1 MKKQPKTIKYSGA
14 AAVAA
19 LLVLPLILLW
29 LTQTVTLQSPGAAFG
44 WMAAHLRAVLLG
56 WILLAVPAL
65 LVYAL
70 SGRLWCAWLVSAL
83 PCLLLS
89 LVSYYKTAINGAPL
103 EISDFTLIGQFG
115 EIAGFALP
123 QLRVPAAV
131 WIAVLSFALVLALLI
146 FGDRHLARKAW
157 LRLAAAL
164 GLCLCAALL
173 LCGCTV
179 SLALGLTAETQTQ
192 AERLDST
199 GVLSGLYCALAAD
212 QSRQAAYDQSIARL
226 EAQNPGEEP
235 LRPCTA
241 PTVILLMSESF
252 YDVSRLPALH
262 FENDPIPNFHA
273 MQQAH
278 SSGKF
283 IAYTHS
289 SGTGYIE
296 TEVLTGLP
304 NFCLREADTLTSLP
318 DAVYPSLPCI
328 TDVFRRLDYRMEFIH
343 AYNDS
348 IYNRAVIYPAFGFD
362 SVRFSNSFAP
372 DAQLSG
378 GYISDVSLAREIIA
392 SYEAHKSDGRPQM
405 FFAVSMENHQP
416 YTTDKYA
423 NASGAGMS
431 SELLTEAD
439 LAVLDTYIHG
449 IADADKSLGMLRD
462 YFSKLDEPVML
473 VFWGDHSPNL
483 TMPDGVTAF
492 RKLGARS
499 SDSYADWS
507 PEELAEA
514 LSTDYVIWTNYGL
527 EKRDK
532 TVGSPFFGL
541 EVLDRLDFP
550 LTDYYRWL
558 RDGPAQC
565 CTMYRPRLF
574 MDGDGKAYSDIPEV
588 CRETME
594 DYSACVW
601 DLVYG
606 SGGLFKKYRIAQ

>member
-1 MKKQPKTIKYSGA
+1 MKKQPKTIRYSGA
-14 AAVAA
+14 VTAAV
-19 LLVLPLILLW
+19 LVMLPLVLLW
-29 LTQTVTLQSPGAAFG
+29 ITQTVTLLSPGGAFEWIAG
-44 WMAAHLRAVLLG
+44 HPRALLLG
-56 WILLAVPAL
+56 WLLPAIPAL

-70 SGRLWCAWLVSAL
+70 SGRLWAAWLTSAL
-83 PCLLLS
+83 PCLLLA
-89 LVSYYKTAINGAPL
+89 LVSHYKTAINGAPL

-123 QLRVPAAV
+123 QLRVPAAL
-131 WIAVLSFALVLALLI
+131 WIAVLSFVLVLVLLI
-146 FGDRHLARKAW
+146 FADRHLARKAW
-157 LRLAAAL
+157 PRLTAAL
-164 GLCLCAALL
+164 GCCLCAALVL
-173 LCGCTV
+173 TGCTV
-179 SLALGLTAETQTQ
+179 PLALALTGEDQTQ
-192 AERLDST
+192 AERIDSA
-199 GVLSGLYCALAAD
+199 GVLGGLYCALAAD
-212 QSRQAAYDQSIARL
+212 QSREDAYEQSIARL
-226 EAQNPGEEP
+226 SAQNPGEEP

-241 PTVILLMSESF
+241 PTVIFLMSESF
-252 YDVSRLPALH
+252 YDIARLPELD

-273 MQQAH
+273 IQQEH

-283 IAYTHS
+283 VAYTHS

-318 DAVYPSLPCI
+318 DEVYPGLPCI
-328 TDVFRRLDYRMEFIH
+328 TDVFNRYGYRMEFIH
-343 AYNDS
+343 SYNNA

-372 DAQLSG
+372 DAQMKG
-378 GYISDVSLAREIIA
+378 GYISDVSLAKEIIA
-392 SYEAHKSDGRPQM
+392 SYEAHRADGPQM

-416 YTTDKYA
+416 YTLDKYGSP
-423 NASGAGMS
+423 SGAGMS
-431 SELLTEAD
+431 SAKLTEED
-439 LAVLDTYIHG
+439 LEALDVYVHG
-449 IADADKSLGMLRD
+449 IADADRSLGVLTD
-462 YFSKLDEPVML
+462 YFSKTGEPVMI
-473 VFWGDHSPNL
+473 VFWGDHAPNL
-483 TMPDGVTAF
+483 TLPDGVTAV
-492 RKLGARS
+492 RRLGART

-527 EKRDK
+527 EKQDK

-541 EVLDRLDFP
+541 EVLNRLGFS

-574 MDGDGKAYSDIPEV
+574 MDGSGKAYSDVPEAY
-588 CRETME
+588 REVME

-601 DLVYG
+601 DFAYG
-606 SGGLFKKYRIAQ
+606 TGDLFRKYRISQ